1 MTYKK
6 RFDKRAFDELRPIE
20 AKAGVIK
27 NANGSGFFKIG
38 KTSAY
43 AAVYGPRD
51 LYPKFMQDPTSGILR
66 VYYNMMPFAGQGGR
80 VRPGPNRRAKEISE
94 VSKNALAAVLDLKA
108 YPNAVIDVFIE
119 LPETDAGSRCAGISA
134 ASIAL
139 ADAGLKMKDMVAAV
153 ACGFVDDKVVV
164 DLDYAEEAYDHI
176 EGGVEGAMVA
186 DVPMAIIPTTG
197 EFSLLQSDGLVKK
210 EDFLEILEKG
220 LEAANKIK
228 QFQINAIKEKY
239 KSEEVEED
247 DE

>member
-1 MTYKK
+1 MSYKK
-6 RFDKRAFDELRPIE
+6 RFDGRAFDELRPIT

-27 NANGSGFFKIG
+27 NANGSGYFKIG
-38 KTSAY
+38 KTTAY

-80 VRPGPNRRAKEISE
+80 VRPGPNRRSKEISE

-119 LPETDAGSRCAGISA
+119 LPETDAGSRCAGICA

-164 DLDYAEEAYDHI
+164 DLDYVEEAYDHVK
-176 EGGVEGAMVA
+176 GGVKGAMVA

-197 EFSLLQSDGLVKK
+197 EFSLFQGDGLVEVEKIA
-210 EDFLEILEKG
+210 EILDAG
-220 LEAANKIK
+220 LIAAKKIK
-228 QFQINAIKEKY
+228 ECQIKALKEKY
-239 KSEEVEED
+239 KVEGVVED
-247 DE
+247 E